1 MHKERNKDAIL
12 AAFPPPKVCNIK
24 SSVCFSLAQCV
35 CMNIHTYTETYMHIY
50 EIIYFVLTKIVYY
63 IYYSVN

>member
-35 CMNIHTYTETYMHIY
+35 CVNIHTYTETCMHIY
-50 EIIYFVLTKIVYY
+50 EIIYLF
-63 IYYSVN
+63 